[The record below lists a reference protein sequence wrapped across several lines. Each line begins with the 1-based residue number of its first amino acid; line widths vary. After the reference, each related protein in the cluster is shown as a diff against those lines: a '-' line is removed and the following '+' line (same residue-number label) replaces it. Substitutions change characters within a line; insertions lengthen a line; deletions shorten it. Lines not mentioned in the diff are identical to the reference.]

1 MSQTVYNIKTKRQ
14 VTING
19 QQYKKLI
26 KEGYYVDQNQL
37 HPPRLKTSGATPVV
51 TPIVSPKSPAEKVFE
66 STIVEQIIRE
76 LEPLDLLSLY
86 LTNKEFRVLDK
97 PNILNYLSQK
107 YKLPSVNSFHDFI
120 KLYNFHSINP
130 SLRWLYQLENEV
142 EMPQEDYINETNEGK
157 REVTFK
163 MRAILLDWIYEISNK
178 KHFNILEAF
187 GLTVNLIDLFCS
199 QYVVKKTE
207 LQLVGVCCL
216 HLACTV
222 ILEHQ
227 PDIED
232 YIFMTDGTYTKKQ
245 MEDMLILIFTTL
257 KGVLIRPI
265 AELYT
270 TNQQIKDLITLSY
283 LRYEL
288 IIYKPSMIAEAAR
301 YLITGQYKIYTAGE
315 LSRICNLIH
324 TTVHQSLKSS
334 LNNFKQ
340 LGEKVLPTIKYT
352 CFTDQHVYK
361 KLTFKYNHHWHIGT
375 YTKISTLG
383 QGAYGKVK
391 KIKQACGTELVMKTN
406 IQIDNNEAT
415 MLEISALKLL
425 NNQYIVPLCG
435 FDIEWNK
442 STLYLPLGQ
451 GTLDKTLDKIKLTT
465 LNKSLDKT
473 LDKNKLTQYMIQ
485 ITKGV
490 KACHDDDIIH
500 RDLKPNN
507 IVYFEKE
514 DVYKLIDF
522 GLSVPYASFRKQLMP
537 DAAATLWWRAPE
549 ALLGDT
555 HYTTKIDIWALGC
568 IFYFM
573 VINQNLFTGIDDND
587 MIEKI
592 FKMLG
597 IPDETTWPGVTKLFR
612 WNNKYKN
619 IKSTIPYEERHKVFK
634 QLTDPYYNVIIS
646 CLTLNPKNR
655 PTADD
660 VLVMLN
666 QL

>member
-37 HPPRLKTSGATPVV
+37 HPPRLKTFGSTPVV
-51 TPIVSPKSPAEKVFE
+51 TPIASPKSPAEKVFE

-107 YKLPSVNSFHDFI
+107 YNLQVVNSFHDFI

-163 MRAILLDWIYEISNK
+163 MRAILLDWIYEVAGK
-178 KHFNILEAF
+178 QHFNILEAF

-222 ILEHQ
+222 ILEQQ
-227 PDIED
+227 PEIAD
-232 YIFMTDGTYTKKQ
+232 YIFMTNGTYTKKQ
-245 MEDMLILIFTTL
+245 MENMLMLIFTTL

-334 LNNFKQ
+334 LNNFRQ
-340 LGEKVLPTIKYT
+340 LGENVLPTIKYT

-361 KLTFKYNHHWHIGT
+361 KLAFKYNHSWHIGT

-383 QGAYGKVK
+383 QGAYGKVR

-406 IQIDNNEAT
+406 IQKDNNEAT
-415 MLEISALKLL
+415 MLEISSLKLL

-451 GTLDKTLDKIKLTT
+451 GTLDKTLDK
-465 LNKSLDKT
+465 
-473 LDKNKLTQYMIQ
+473 NKLTQYMIQ

-490 KACHDDDIIH
+490 KACHDNDVIH
-500 RDLKPNN
+500 RDLKPQN
-507 IVYFEKE
+507 IVYFEKD

-522 GLSVPYASFRKQLMP
+522 GLSVPYASFRQHLMP
-537 DAAATLWWRAPE
+537 DVAATLWWRAPE
-549 ALLGDT
+549 ALLGDP

-573 VINQNLFTGIDDND
+573 VTGTNPFTKCDETQMMTNILINLSYNLDETWPEAKTLPDWYPSYLKVVNTKESLAKNQNNLQAVLN
-587 MIEKI
+587 
-592 FKMLG
+592 
-597 IPDETTWPGVTKLFR
+597 
-612 WNNKYKN
+612 
-619 IKSTIPYEERHKVFK
+619 
-634 QLTDPYYNVIIS
+634 QYYNVIIN